1 MINKQSDIL
10 LLESYC
16 FLCGDRSLN
25 NSLICGPCWLD
36 LTIEQPACYRCG
48 RSIVHGELC
57 SRCLRG
63 PDVIDSTLTLFAY
76 QFPATALLRALKY
89 KNQLLLAN
97 ELGRRLAD
105 KILNQNEALPGLIIP
120 VPLHPRR
127 LLGRGYN
134 QALEISRS
142 ISARLAVPLD
152 YQSSKRARNTLPQFN
167 LSHAERRR
175 NIRGA
180 FKICSTALSGS
191 IAIVDDIVTTGHTAN
206 ELAKQLKR
214 AGAEKVNLWA
224 CAHAG

>member
-1 MINKQSDIL
+1 MINKHTNIL
-10 LLESYC
+10 LLETHC

-25 NSLICGPCWLD
+25 NSLICEPCWLD
-36 LTIEQPACYRCG
+36 IAIDRPACYRCG
-48 RSIVHGELC
+48 RAIVYGGLC
-57 SRCLRG
+57 SHCLRG
-63 PDVIDSTLTLFAY
+63 PGFIDNTVTLFAY
-76 QFPATALLRALKY
+76 QFPTVELLRALKY

-105 KILNQNEALPGLIIP
+105 KILDQGIALPDLIIP

-127 LLGRGYN
+127 LFSRGYN
-134 QALEISRS
+134 QALEISRE
-142 ISARLAVPLD
+142 ISSRLALPLD
-152 YQSSKRARNTLPQFN
+152 YQSIKRARNTLPQYN

-180 FKICSTALSGS
+180 FKICSAVLSGS

-214 AGAEKVNLWA
+214 AGATEVRLWA